1 KGLTTSDKNNVMDG
15 DVGSG
20 SAKPGPTRNSC
31 LNAFYVALGETRDGK
46 SWYTSTKE
54 LQLASLEF
62 CMACRAYKTLHL
74 IVDVRIPRMLL
85 AAADG
90 PVRHP
95 KRLSRTRVPR
105 LRARHVTWNMPTAAE
120 LRSPIFA
127 LMELDHLEFGGAFE
141 GSLDAVTWPRR
152 LESIA
157 FHNFSPFNTPI
168 DLVKWPASLKRLA
181 FGNSFNQA
189 IEHVEFPASLRQI
202 VFAFFSCFNQPI
214 AGVILPTC
222 LQKLALG
229 ASFNH
234 PIEDVTWP
242 PFLQELIFGKYFN
255 QPIQR
260 AKFPAS
266 LQKLRFDQYS
276 CFNQP
281 MAGVVLPTSLQQL
294 ALGASFN
301 HPLDDVAW
309 PTSLQE
315 LIIGKTFN
323 QPIG

>member
-1 KGLTTSDKNNVMDG
+1 MDG

-90 PVRHP
+90 PLRHP

-105 LRARHVTWNMPTAAE
+105 LIARHVTWNMPTAAE

-141 GSLDAVTWPRR
+141 GSLEAVTWPRR

-181 FGNSFNQA
+181 FGNSFNQP
-189 IEHVEFPASLRQI
+189 IEHVEFPATS
-202 VFAFFSCFNQPI
+202 FSPFFHVLTSR
-214 AGVILPTC
+214 L
-222 LQKLALG
+222 L
-229 ASFNH
+229 ASFCRLLCRSL
-234 PIEDVTWP
+234 PWG
-242 PFLQELIFGKYFN
+242 Q
-255 QPIQR
+255 
-260 AKFPAS
+260 AS
-266 LQKLRFDQYS
+266 TIRLKMSRGHRFCRS
-276 CFNQP
+276 LSSGN
-281 MAGVVLPTSLQQL
+281 TSISPSNEP
-294 ALGASFN
+294 SFR
-301 HPLDDVAW
+301 HRCR
-309 PTSLQE
+309 S
-315 LIIGKTFN
+315 
-323 QPIG
+323 